1 MKYINFN
8 NAGSSKPLN
17 AVNKEINSFLEIE
30 KKYGGYYAVLKYK
43 KKINC
48 FYNNLSKLINCKHK
62 ELSFL
67 TSTTLAWNLFFNSLK
82 VDKNQNILIFENE
95 YGSNLIYYKNKRY
108 NIKIV
113 KIKKNG
119 KVCFEDLKKKINKNT
134 KVVSLCH
141 VASQCGNRIEAEKIF
156 NCVKELFPEVICVL
170 DACQSIGQIE
180 VDVKKINCDVLV
192 GSGRKYLRGPRGTG
206 FIYMNDKIRKKI
218 KPMILDMKNAEI
230 IGDKIKINKSN
241 IFENFEFSPSLQ
253 LGFSKAI
260 EKVNKYGINKIEQNI
275 ISKSKYFR
283 KKLENFN
290 QITFFENIDTLTGI
304 NTLRIKGIDSV
315 QIYTY
320 LLSKKILCSITRP
333 SSSLLYFQKIKVKDL
348 LRISFHQY
356 NSYDDINYLVK
367 CLIDLIKKKAII

>member
-17 AVNKEINSFLEIE
+17 IVNKEISNFLEIE
-30 KKYGGYYAVLKYK
+30 KNYGGYYAVLKYK

-48 FYNNLSKLINCKHK
+48 FYNNLSNLINCKHK
-62 ELSFL
+62 EISFL

-95 YGSNLIYYKNKRY
+95 YGSNLIYYKNKRH

-119 KVCFEDLKKKINKNT
+119 KVCFEDLKKKIDKNT

-156 NCVKELFPEVICVL
+156 NYVKHLFPEVICVL
-170 DACQSIGQIE
+170 DACQSIGQIK

-206 FIYMNDKIRKKI
+206 FIYINDKIREKI
-218 KPMILDMKNAEI
+218 NPMILDMKNAEI
-230 IGDKIKINKSN
+230 IEDKIKISRSN

-260 EKVNKYGINKIEQNI
+260 EKVNNHGIYKIEQNI
-275 ISKSKYFR
+275 KNKSKYFR
-283 KKLENFN
+283 KKLENFH
-290 QITFFENIDTLTGI
+290 QITFFENVDTLTGI
-304 NTLRIKGIDSV
+304 NTLKIKGISSL

-320 LLSKKILCSITRP
+320 LLSKRILCSVTK
-333 SSSLLYFQKIKVKDL
+333 SASSLLYFKKLKVKDL

-356 NSYDDINYLVK
+356 NSYHDINYLVK